1 MKTLNLHLV
10 SDSTGETVRLVAKA
24 CLVQFENIT
33 VNELDWTMIRTAHQ
47 MEKVI
52 KGIEAE
58 RGFVLYTLVN
68 PPLRQAL
75 EDGCRKLQI
84 PCIPVLDP
92 VVAALGGYLG
102 AEVSG
107 RPGRQHVM
115 DAEYFT
121 RIEAMHYVLAHDDGQ
136 SPWDLDQADIIV
148 VGVSRTS
155 KTPTCMYLA
164 NRGIRAANVPVVPGC
179 TLPPEMQEM
188 AKNGP
193 MTVGLTCDPKTLVQ
207 IRKTRLKMLSQDD
220 QSTYVDLET
229 VTREVNETRRL
240 FADRGWM
247 VIDVTR
253 KSIEEISA
261 TILKHYHQWQETRE

>member
-102 AEVSG
+102 CGDHRG
-107 RPGRQHVM
+107 RYIALCDRLSD
-115 DAEYFT
+115 DAA
-121 RIEAMHYVLAHDDGQ
+121 RSVLC
-136 SPWDLDQADIIV
+136 
-148 VGVSRTS
+148 GVS
-155 KTPTCMYLA
+155 
-164 NRGIRAANVPVVPGC
+164 
-179 TLPPEMQEM
+179 
-188 AKNGP
+188 
-193 MTVGLTCDPKTLVQ
+193 
-207 IRKTRLKMLSQDD
+207 
-220 QSTYVDLET
+220 LES
-229 VTREVNETRRL
+229 RR
-240 FADRGWM
+240 
-247 VIDVTR
+247 
-253 KSIEEISA
+253 
-261 TILKHYHQWQETRE
+261 